1 MNISQM
7 PGAAIPI
14 KDCRRRTF
22 ASVPENRLMIQL
34 PQRIAPA
41 LTGITHEAVIN
52 GRSHASRSEATEVSS
67 DSYVHQTT

>member
-1 MNISQM
+1 
-7 PGAAIPI
+7 
-14 KDCRRRTF
+14 
-22 ASVPENRLMIQL
+22 MIQL